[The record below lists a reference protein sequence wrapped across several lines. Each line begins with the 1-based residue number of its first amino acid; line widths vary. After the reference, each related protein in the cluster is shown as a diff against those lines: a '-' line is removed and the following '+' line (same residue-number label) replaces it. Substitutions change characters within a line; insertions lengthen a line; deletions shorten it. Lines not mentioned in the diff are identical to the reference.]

1 MLGTAVGA
9 VAGLVTSVFVGSG
22 HGYITLLFGLYGGGL
37 GLLLATGFSV
47 IIAVLGEREA
57 VGELSPRRAA
67 FLGGAAGAVL
77 PLLWLVAPVGELLTD
92 LTALPLPLFLQAL
105 LASGAA
111 CATLGAGL
119 AAGSVAVARRAPDPQ
134 IPGQSLHDTKI
145 LGAPGEI

>member
-1 MLGTAVGA
+1 
-9 VAGLVTSVFVGSG
+9 
-22 HGYITLLFGLYGGGL
+22 
-37 GLLLATGFSV
+37 
-47 IIAVLGEREA
+47 
-57 VGELSPRRAA
+57 
-67 FLGGAAGAVL
+67 L